1 MRTAT
6 QWPYEFPLVRLHIGL
21 ENVDDLIDDLAKGFE
36 RFNDALK
43 G

>member
-6 QWPYEFPLVRLHIGL
+6 PWTTAGPLVRLHIGL
-21 ENVDDLIDDLAKGFE
+21 ENPADLIADLEEGFG
-36 RFNDALK
+36 RLAQ